1 MYVVVVGLGE
11 VGRHLLSVL
20 EVEGHDVVAIDNNPS
35 AVSYAREHFDVAT
48 IEGYGASEEIL
59 DKAGVGNAD
68 LLVAASDHDEVNLI
82 AALAAKHLGAKRVIA
97 RVQRN
102 DWAKWR
108 AGIRYGLLGVDVVIN
123 PRVLVGQE
131 LGRVARSHGA
141 VDVIDLAQDR
151 VELVQMTMTSR
162 MANRPLSK
170 LQLPAETLVAAY
182 MRDGEL
188 VVPGGADVLLPGDTV
203 YLIGR
208 PESILEAESL
218 FSTEREA
225 RRIVIVGGGVIG
237 QALARELLPHGV
249 HVTLIERD
257 EKIAEE
263 LAVQYSGLDVRVGDG
278 TNAEL
283 LHEVEIGTYDLCA
296 SVTSEDEINLMA
308 ALMAKRHGVPRTAA
322 VVQRADYSPIYRQ
335 LGIDIVLSPRTVASD
350 HILRFCRGA
359 TVHSVHT
366 LEEGVAEVI
375 ELTAQRGS
383 SMVDTPLKRLRM
395 PKGSLICAVIRPDDV
410 TVPRGDDVINA
421 GDRVVVVATAEA
433 KPSIERLFR
442 GRRVFKR

>member
-11 VGRHLLSVL
+11 VGRHLLQVL
-20 EVEGHDVVAIDNNPS
+20 EFEGHDVVAIDRDPA
-35 AVSYAREHFDVAT
+35 AVNYAREHFDVAT
-48 IEGYGASEEIL
+48 LEGYGASEEIL
-59 DKAGVGNAD
+59 DKAGVGSAD

-82 AALAAKHLGAKRVIA
+82 AALAAKQLGAKRVIA

-151 VELVQMTMTSR
+151 VELVQMSMTSR

-170 LQLPAETLVAAY
+170 LQLPSQTLIAAY
-182 MRDGEL
+182 VRDGEL

-208 PESILEAESL
+208 PEAILEAEDL

-225 RRIVIVGGGVIG
+225 RRIVIVGGGVVG

-249 HVTLIERD
+249 HVTLIEQD
-257 EKIAEE
+257 EKVAEE
-263 LAVQYSGLDVRVGDG
+263 LAVQYDGLDVRVGDG
-278 TNAEL
+278 TNADL
-283 LHEVEIGTYDLCA
+283 LHEIEIGTYDLCA
-296 SVTSEDEINLMA
+296 CVTQEDEINLMA

-322 VVQRADYSPIYRQ
+322 VVKRADYGPIYKQ

-359 TVHSVHT
+359 AVHSVHT
-366 LEEGVAEVI
+366 LEEGAAEVI

-383 SMVDTPLKRLRM
+383 PMVGTPLKRVRM
-395 PKGSLICAVIRPDDV
+395 PKGSLVCAVIRPDDV
-410 TVPRGDDVINA
+410 TVPRGDDEVNV
-421 GDRVVVVATAEA
+421 GDRVVIVATAEA
-433 KPSIERLFR
+433 KPSIERMFR

>member
-11 VGRHLLSVL
+11 VGRHLLQVL
-20 EVEGHDVVAIDNNPS
+20 EFEGHDVVAIDRDPA
-35 AVSYAREHFDVAT
+35 AVKYAAEHFDVAT
-48 IEGYGASEEIL
+48 LEGYGASEDIL
-59 DKAGVGNAD
+59 DKAGVGTAD

-82 AALAAKHLGAKRVIA
+82 AALAAKQLGAKRVIA

-151 VELVQMTMTSR
+151 VELVQMSMTSR

-170 LQLPAETLVAAY
+170 LQLPSQTLIAAY
-182 MRDGEL
+182 VRDGEL

-208 PESILEAESL
+208 PEAILEAEDL

-225 RRIVIVGGGVIG
+225 RRIVIVGGGVVG

-249 HVTLIERD
+249 HVTLIEQD
-257 EKIAEE
+257 EKVAEE
-263 LAVQYSGLDVRVGDG
+263 LAVQYDGLDVRIGDG
-278 TNAEL
+278 TNGGSAARDRDRYVRPVRVCDAGGRDQSHGGVDGETSWCAAYGCGGEARRL
-283 LHEVEIGTYDLCA
+283 RPDLQAARDRYRVESA
-296 SVTSEDEINLMA
+296 
-308 ALMAKRHGVPRTAA
+308 HGSLRPH
-322 VVQRADYSPIYRQ
+322 PP
-335 LGIDIVLSPRTVASD
+335 VLSRCCSALGPHV
-350 HILRFCRGA
+350 G
-359 TVHSVHT
+359 
-366 LEEGVAEVI
+366 
-375 ELTAQRGS
+375 
-383 SMVDTPLKRLRM
+383 
-395 PKGSLICAVIRPDDV
+395 
-410 TVPRGDDVINA
+410 
-421 GDRVVVVATAEA
+421 
-433 KPSIERLFR
+433 
-442 GRRVFKR
+442 GRRCGGY

>member
-11 VGRHLLSVL
+11 VGRHLLQVL
-20 EVEGHDVVAIDNNPS
+20 EFEGHDVVAIDRDPA
-35 AVSYAREHFDVAT
+35 AVNYAREHFDVAT
-48 IEGYGASEEIL
+48 LEGYGASEEIL
-59 DKAGVGNAD
+59 DKAGVGSAD

-82 AALAAKHLGAKRVIA
+82 AALAAKQLGAKRVIA

-151 VELVQMTMTSR
+151 VELVQMSMTSR

-170 LQLPAETLVAAY
+170 LQLPSQTLIAAY
-182 MRDGEL
+182 VRDGEL

-208 PESILEAESL
+208 PEAILEAEDL
-218 FSTEREA
+218 FSKEREA
-225 RRIVIVGGGVIG
+225 RRIVVVGGGVIG

-249 HVTLIERD
+249 YVTVIEQD
-257 EKIAEE
+257 EKAAEE
-263 LAVQYSGLDVRVGDG
+263 LAVQYDGLDVRVGDG
-278 TNAEL
+278 TNADL
-283 LHEVEIGTYDLCA
+283 LHEIEIGTYDLCA
-296 SVTSEDEINLMA
+296 CVTQEDEINLMA

-322 VVQRADYSPIYRQ
+322 VVKRADYGPIYKQ

-350 HILRFCRGA
+350 HILRFCRGVA
-359 TVHSVHT
+359 VHSVHT
-366 LEEGVAEVI
+366 LEEGAAEVI

-383 SMVDTPLKRLRM
+383 PMVGTPLKRVRM
-395 PKGSLICAVIRPDDV
+395 PKGSLVCAVIRPDDV
-410 TVPRGDDVINA
+410 TVPRGDDEVNV
-421 GDRVVVVATAEA
+421 GDRVVIVATAEA
-433 KPSIERLFR
+433 KPSIERMFR